1 MHWDDTQA
9 TDRMTAPM
17 EALTTTVTGK
27 MVPSSSLGKRH
38 RNRYE
43 AYHCGLSQLTARTV
57 RRTNRACRRRAGK
70 TRLGFRG
77 EQSPQKGLVVPLLP
91 GSNQR
96 STINPRQR
104 GAERGGSRPRQ
115 HAEFTADPCWGIVS
129 HRGRWELLCQDS
141 RLGSRRER
149 WKCSKTREVRRRS
162 KSSYQAPRGMLKM
175 GISTQFPQS

>member
-1 MHWDDTQA
+1 MVVLRYPMYWDDTQA

-57 RRTNRACRRRAGK
+57 RRTNRACRRRVGK

-104 GAERGGSRPRQ
+104 GAERGGSRPRPQ
-115 HAEFTADPCWGIVS
+115 KEFTINLSRDQVPSRSW
-129 HRGRWELLCQDS
+129 WELLHQDS
-141 RLGSRRER
+141 
-149 WKCSKTREVRRRS
+149 
-162 KSSYQAPRGMLKM
+162 
-175 GISTQFPQS
+175 